1 MPVSYE
7 LERKW
12 EAWIRMG
19 CLASEME
26 SAALFIAASYLR
38 VKIGSIFL
46 VVANQEREKKGL
58 SNPQAHDTQMA
69 IKVAVDAIRKL
80 IAEDNKK

>member
-1 MPVSYE
+1 
-7 LERKW
+7 
-12 EAWIRMG
+12 MG